1 MVATLL
7 MAGSSGSVVAG
18 IFRYLPV
25 WQVLIC
31 CLGQGVASQAGV
43 WRNTG
48 RDMGVPG
55 HSQGH
60 KEGEGG
66 TVDIYVTQN
75 CRALICL
82 LLFTSLSRRLMRLV
96 FFLFALQ

>member
-31 CLGQGVASQAGV
+31 CLGQGVASQASV

-48 RDMGVPG
+48 RDTGSLVTARVTRR
-55 HSQGH
+55 
-60 KEGEGG
+60 GG
-66 TVDIYVTQN
+66 D
-75 CRALICL
+75 
-82 LLFTSLSRRLMRLV
+82 S
-96 FFLFALQ
+96 